1 MQKMTNVLLA
11 NNKAESKPS
20 TESKQVT
27 QSDGKT
33 TKDSDFSTALQQ
45 ASVEAKQQV
54 KSASK
59 ETSNSESKQTRAQ
72 DPELQAKAEG
82 SIVAEEAAEQ
92 DGDLIDV
99 SHVLAQINLASEL
112 SKSTLESE
120 SKISGDSLPLDEMLI
135 DEQSIETLMAKI
147 DGETEQDLDIVDAE
161 TLEPLDEKLLAELQR
176 QSGLTK
182 EELQALSPEVLNQL
196 VVLVNSGG
204 DYQAMLD
211 AIESDKILPDDVAIT
226 GQEAELSDAEL
237 PHNMQALAGITAEKE
252 MKKGQGSP
260 SNSETK
266 PLTGE
271 QLRQVETAKEGHL
284 VKGEEPKVN
293 QLQGQELASKP
304 KFDNDKFSNILGE
317 KTLAQSEAAS
327 KANKTDGQVIAEQ
340 QLKGAELTV
349 KLQPVKAGVEQSIV
363 LSESL
368 QGGESKLQ
376 QTSSLLSPQPQRT
389 DIAQIQVSLRQSNEQ
404 QVQLQD
410 MIQRFAPVMKQQ
422 LVTMVSQGVQHA
434 EIRLDPPELGQLMVR
449 IQVQGDQTQV
459 QFQVAQH
466 QTRDLIEQAIPR
478 LKDLLS
484 EQGMQLTDSHVSQE
498 NSNNGEGEQASEDNG
513 DQFTSELDEISAEES
528 LISSKQATS
537 YRSGIDYYA

>member
-27 QSDGKT
+27 QSDGKA

-59 ETSNSESKQTRAQ
+59 EISNSEIKQTHAQ
-72 DPELQAKAEG
+72 DPELKAKAEG
-82 SIVAEEAAEQ
+82 GVAQDTAEQ

-112 SKSTLESE
+112 SKSSSGAE
-120 SKISGDSLPLDEMLI
+120 SKASGDSLPLDEMLI
-135 DEQSIETLMAKI
+135 DEQSIETLMVKI
-147 DGETEQDLDIVDAE
+147 DGEAEQDLDIVDPE
-161 TLEPLDEKLLAELQR
+161 TLKPLDEKLLAELQKK
-176 QSGLTK
+176 SGLTK

-196 VVLVNSGG
+196 VVLVKSGG
-204 DYQAMLD
+204 DHQAMLD
-211 AIESDKILPDDVAIT
+211 AIESDKLSLDDAAIIE
-226 GQEAELSDAEL
+226 QEAKLSDTELS
-237 PHNMQALAGITAEKE
+237 HNMQALAGIAAGKE
-252 MKKGQGSP
+252 MKQGQGSL
-260 SNSETK
+260 SNNEAKS
-266 PLTGE
+266 LTAE
-271 QLRQVETAKEGHL
+271 QLRQVETAKEGH
-284 VKGEEPKVN
+284 VAKGEELKLN

-304 KFDNDKFSNILGE
+304 KVDNEKFSSILGE
-317 KTLAQSEAAS
+317 KTLAQPEATS

-349 KLQPVKAGVEQSIV
+349 KLQPVKAGTEQSLV

-466 QTRDLIEQAIPR
+466 QTRDIIEQAIPR

-484 EQGMQLTDSHVSQE
+484 EQGMQLTDSQVSQE
-498 NSNNGEGEQASEDNG
+498 DSNNGEGEQASDDNG